1 MAIVRY
7 VLVALKPGVAPA
19 EYERFW
25 RESDRPLT
33 TSLAS
38 VVRYSLHRVTEAPSG
53 PAGGPWDYLE
63 RFEVTGRRAFEQE
76 ASAAGQALVEAL
88 YGRFLD
94 RAKTVAFW
102 VESVDG

>member
-1 MAIVRY
+1 VASVRY
-7 VLVALKPGVAPA
+7 VLVALRPGVAPA
-19 EYERFW
+19 AYEGFW

-38 VVRYSLHRVTEAPSG
+38 VVRYSLHRVTEPPG
-53 PAGGPWDYLE
+53 IAGGPWDYLE
-63 RFEVTGRRAFEQE
+63 RFEVTDRRAFERE
-76 ASAAGQALVEAL
+76 ASAAGTALVETL

-102 VESVDG
+102 VESVD